1 MKEIYSLFS
10 KIKGSS
16 GVLFMLILL
25 SAYFSVS
32 AVKGDRG
39 LLKYIYLSAEVS
51 EARAKHEKSSQEKQY
66 WDEKVELLST
76 NLDLDLLDEQVRTV
90 LNMVGPN
97 EFVILDENIQE

>member
-1 MKEIYSLFS
+1 MRKIYNMLS
-10 KIKGSS
+10 KIKSSS
-16 GVLFMLILL
+16 GVNFVLILL
-25 SAYFSVS
+25 CAYFCVS

-39 LLKYIYLSAEVS
+39 LIRYVYLTSEVA
-51 EARAKHEKSSQEKQY
+51 EARAESEKYAQEKQY

-97 EFVILDENIQE
+97 EFVILDENNQE